1 MLLGLGFAQ
10 DAEKPIASVD
20 GNPLTQS
27 EINMLAVTMNRK
39 ITEATKGDMEQALR
53 YYGFLK
59 KLTAM
64 ADKEALAEKSPYKE
78 KLQMS
83 I

>member
-1 MLLGLGFAQ
+1 MLRIILLPLLLSLGYPQ
-10 DAEKPIASVD
+10 EAEKPIATVD

-27 EINMLAVTMNRK
+27 EINMIAVTMNQK
-39 ITEATKGDMEQALR
+39 VSEATKGDMEQALR

-64 ADKEALAEKSPYKE
+64 AD
-78 KLQMS
+78 
-83 I
+83 